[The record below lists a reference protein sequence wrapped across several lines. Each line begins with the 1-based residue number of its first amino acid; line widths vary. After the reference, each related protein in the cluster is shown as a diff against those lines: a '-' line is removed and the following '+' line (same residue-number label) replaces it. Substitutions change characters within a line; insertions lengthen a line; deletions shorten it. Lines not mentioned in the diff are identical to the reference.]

1 MNRGLSYQ
9 TIFQGD
15 SDREIFIK
23 LLGECHDMWGIRV
36 FAYCLMDNHYHLF
49 FQTPKAN
56 LSRVM
61 RHLDGIYT
69 QRYNRVHRRDG
80 PLFRGRYK
88 SIVVDKESY
97 LLAVARYIHHNPV
110 EAGLVQFPEQYE
122 WSSCKE
128 YVRILEGQKVPAW
141 LEVGELLGRFPKS
154 KRKEAFI
161 EFMRSKI
168 EEPEKHFYEKEH
180 IKAVLGRPEFIERI
194 KKKIKENKKSDP
206 EVPQG
211 RAYKRIDPEGCF
223 MAIQKVYQITKEELI
238 KSSRGKRNEARS
250 MGMVI
255 CRKLGGMK
263 LGEIARI
270 YQVGNYSTVSSV
282 IQRMSKEIEVR
293 GKTNKRYEQIKKI
306 LQT

>member
-1 MNRGLSYQ
+1 
-9 TIFQGD
+9 
-15 SDREIFIK
+15 
-23 LLGECHDMWGIRV
+23 MWGIWV

-110 EAGLVQFPEQYE
+110 EAGLVQFPEQYQ
-122 WSSCKE
+122 WSSGKE
-128 YVRILEGQKVPAW
+128 YVRILEGKKVPAW
-141 LEVGELLGRFPKS
+141 LEVGELLERFPKS

-168 EEPEKHFYEKEH
+168 EEPEKHFYEEEH
-180 IKAVLGRPEFIERI
+180 LKAVLGRPEFIERT

-206 EVPQG
+206 EMPQG
-211 RAYKRIDPEGCF
+211 RAYMRIDPERCF
-223 MAIQKVYQITKEELI
+223 MAIQKVYQITREELI
-238 KSSRGKRNEARS
+238 KSNRGKRNEARS

-282 IQRMSKEIEVR
+282 IQRMSKEIEVG
-293 GKTNKRYEQIKKI
+293 GKTNNIYEQIKKI